1 VEKNQ
6 YELCIEVL
14 RRLNKVGVLENM
26 IIIHCGG
33 QAFTGCCPFI
43 LGGVKEA
50 GEK

>member
-14 RRLNKVGVLENM
+14 RRLNKVGVLEN
-26 IIIHCGG
+26 IIHCGG